1 MTRSQVF
8 SLCGGYKGA
17 TNVRHLRVEHG
28 EALPA
33 EAEVVIIGGGIVG
46 VASAVLLG
54 ERGVTP
60 LLIDAASG
68 LGTRTTAMSAHCIRA
83 QFGEPDNIAMMAES
97 LAFYEA
103 FAIRLGLSSRSNP
116 ISLCQQGYLFA
127 STNPADADVFAE
139 RIERQR
145 AAGLEDVELLD
156 GDEARA
162 RYPWLSEAI
171 CVATFRARD
180 GWIDSAR
187 AVEAMAAAAS
197 GSFALETTVEEIV
210 VNGGRVT
217 GVRTNRG
224 TIDTDTVVLAAG
236 PFSRNLSPEPLPIQ
250 LWRRHRVIVSPH
262 PVIPQGGPVT
272 IDANTGAHWRPHLGG
287 ALAAW
292 ALLETDQPATWP
304 VTPDPSFPDHVLL
317 SADGIGR
324 LAPFWRDLAPAL
336 TPAGIML
343 TAGQY
348 TMTPDHR
355 PLIGPAPQT
364 RGLFLHTGYSG
375 HGIMGAPAGARILAD
390 SVTGAPGRNPFDPSR
405 FADGVSHPDVEP
417 VVI

>member
-1 MTRSQVF
+1 
-8 SLCGGYKGA
+8 
-17 TNVRHLRVEHG
+17 VRHLRVEHG

-46 VASAVLLG
+46 VASAMQLG

-60 LLIDAASG
+60 LLIDTASG

-83 QFGEPDNIAMMAES
+83 QFSEPENIAMMAES

-103 FAIRLGLSSRSNP
+103 FANRLSLPTASTP
-116 ISLCQQGYLFA
+116 INLCQQGYLFA
-127 STNPADADVFAE
+127 STNSADADVFAE

-145 AAGLEDVELLD
+145 AAGLDDVELLD
-156 GDEARA
+156 GDAVRA

-187 AVEAMAAAAS
+187 AVEAMAAAAV

-210 VNGGRVT
+210 VTGGGVT

-250 LWRRHRVIVSPH
+250 LWRRHRIIVSEH
-262 PVIPQGGPVT
+262 QKIPQDGPVT

-292 ALLETDQPATWP
+292 ALPELDRPATWP
-304 VTPDPSFPDHVLL
+304 VTPDPKFPDRVLL
-317 SADGIGR
+317 SSDGIGR

-336 TPAGIML
+336 TPAEIML

-405 FADGVSHPDVEP
+405 FADGVSHPDVEQ